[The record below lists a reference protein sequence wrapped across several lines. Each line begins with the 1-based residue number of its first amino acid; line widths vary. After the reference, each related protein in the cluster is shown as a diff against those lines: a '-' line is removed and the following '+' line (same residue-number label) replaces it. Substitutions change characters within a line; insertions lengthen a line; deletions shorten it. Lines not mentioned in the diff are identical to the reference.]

1 MDGKEPGPD
10 AQLALIDI
18 DMGLYTKEW
27 YGELQHILA
36 NQYPITHP
44 ITEQASGAF
53 QERNLN
59 ELALGLADAAVLLK
73 VVRRPFG
80 NLVLR
85 LIFQNEEAATE
96 FRKKYGAGAGL

>member
-1 MDGKEPGPD
+1 MSWPWDWP
-10 AQLALIDI
+10 
-18 DMGLYTKEW
+18 M
-27 YGELQHILA
+27 
-36 NQYPITHP
+36 
-44 ITEQASGAF
+44 
-53 QERNLN
+53 
-59 ELALGLADAAVLLK
+59 LLK